1 MCRSVRRG
9 WLHCGVHPAQSISL
23 VQLGALHCGQVGVQS
38 CEMYRVKPQT
48 RGENPALQW
57 WVGLWAVFLSQN
69 HNVRLRGK
77 KNYVF
82 FFFPIVYFTRSVLK
96 PSTLPD
102 IQVTDVDA
110 AVNTESTGSN
120 TGENELGLSA
130 LPSLRSGFICK
141 TQKLAF

>member
-1 MCRSVRRG
+1 M
-9 WLHCGVHPAQSISL
+9 
-23 VQLGALHCGQVGVQS
+23 
-38 CEMYRVKPQT
+38 
-48 RGENPALQW
+48 
-57 WVGLWAVFLSQN
+57 F
-69 HNVRLRGK
+69 
-77 KNYVF
+77 F

-130 LPSLRSGFICK
+130 LPSLRSCFI
-141 TQKLAF
+141 